1 MAGEVLVSSLFR
13 LSSPFFLPLSTVTS
27 RFLPL
32 SSLASYF
39 FLLLGLTPAEMG

>member
-1 MAGEVLVSSLFR
+1 MAGKGQVSSLFR
-13 LSSPFFLPLSTVTS
+13 RPLPFFLPLSTVTS

-39 FLLLGLTPAEMG
+39 FFLPGLTPAKMD